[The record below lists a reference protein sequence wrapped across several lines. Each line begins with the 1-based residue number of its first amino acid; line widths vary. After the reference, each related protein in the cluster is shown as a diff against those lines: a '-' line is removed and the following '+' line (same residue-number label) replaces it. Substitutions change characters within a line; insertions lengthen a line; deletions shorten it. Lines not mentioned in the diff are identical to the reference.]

1 MRSRSAVPDG
11 DSMIELARLY
21 FERCDFAVAIEKY
34 GRAADLFFREQDYPR
49 YLKCQNALLR
59 MHAEREDHVGIAAI
73 TTKLEELAQQPGFGI
88 DSKTL
93 YVLGV
98 CASYRGQFG
107 LALEHFQGALRSAL
121 AEDDKSDVC
130 YAISG
135 LAVTY
140 YALDKLTEAM
150 KEIYNLQ
157 VFFEVLDVPD
167 LRLSAQMLNGHI
179 LRKMKRPDQA
189 LVVLWQSYE
198 LLRTQRNLFMYLSL
212 LYGMALAYRDAG
224 EVDMARMYLRLA
236 KKSADPENLRY
247 LTRHIDRQLAELGS
261 GSVDDEYD
269 LIFDSRTHSVV
280 ERRKGRVD
288 FKNQF
293 ILLDMLRLFMNQPGA
308 VHSKE
313 SLVKS
318 VWKQNYDPAVHDN
331 KIYVTIKRLRQLIE
345 PDYERPKYIF
355 RAKNGYYLNKDTK
368 ILVEK
373 HEI

>member
-34 GRAADLFFREQDYPR
+34 GRAADLFFRDQDYAR

-59 MHAEREDHVGIAAI
+59 MHAEREDHAGIAAI
-73 TTKLEELAQQPGFGI
+73 TTKLEELAQQPGFDI

-107 LALEHFQGALRSAL
+107 LALGHFQGALRSAL

-261 GSVDDEYD
+261 GSADDEYD
-269 LIFDSRTHSVV
+269 LIFDARSHSVV